1 MHGLAA
7 VQKPAPGGLML
18 LVQVKPALLLQ
29 RFRLAND
36 GIETDEFLG
45 FLSRQSD
52 QNPVTER
59 VDCKAIIIIIIG
71 HDGQLNGLAK
81 SVNAISD
88 LT

>member
-29 RFRLAND
+29 RFRLANG

-59 VDCKAIIIIIIG
+59 VDCKAIIIIIG